1 MTESVTTYRLRRDRM
16 AAAIN
21 AIPGLSCRV
30 PEGAYYLFVNCSGL
44 IGRTTPS
51 GQWLGTD
58 GDVVMYL
65 LDSVGVAVVAGA
77 AFGLSPFFHLSIAT
91 SIETLDE
98 GAARIGRAVANLA

>member
-1 MTESVTTYRLRRDRM
+1 
-16 AAAIN
+16 
-21 AIPGLSCRV
+21 
-30 PEGAYYLFVNCSGL
+30 
-44 IGRTTPS
+44 
-51 GQWLGTD
+51 
-58 GDVVMYL
+58 MYL